1 MIDQFMN
8 NDKVSDGTET
18 GINCEYI
25 VLDQH
30 INIVS
35 PNGSYRVKNCGVK
48 NLGGVLI
55 ISRW

>member
-1 MIDQFMN
+1 MIDQLMI

-18 GINCEYI
+18 GIKCEYI

-35 PNGSYRVKNCGVK
+35 PNGSYRVKIGGVK